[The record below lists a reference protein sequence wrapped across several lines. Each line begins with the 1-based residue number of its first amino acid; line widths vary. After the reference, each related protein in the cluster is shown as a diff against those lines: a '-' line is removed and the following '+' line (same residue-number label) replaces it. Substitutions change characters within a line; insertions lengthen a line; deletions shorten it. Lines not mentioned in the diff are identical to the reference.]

1 MKLGIPVPQVYI
13 VPVDRFCRE
22 LGPALGV
29 NLAEFEFPG
38 YFNFFICKKK
48 CMLVVDSDDAEENIR
63 RVFSETLLGPA
74 QFRREENPI
83 PCEEEDFAPDF
94 PREAM
99 PNFQKELEYFRIMPG
114 GHELVCETLLSFCH
128 FENRSDGHENLGVPP
143 AGEDGEGVHDEEKE
157 LLEMDED
164 DQNEIEDEVK
174 ELAGAEALERM
185 EKKSKWTYAKARFM
199 GTYLLYGLIF

>member
-1 MKLGIPVPQVYI
+1 
-13 VPVDRFCRE
+13 
-22 LGPALGV
+22 
-29 NLAEFEFPG
+29 
-38 YFNFFICKKK
+38 
-48 CMLVVDSDDAEENIR
+48 MLVVDSDDAEENIR

-174 ELAGAEALERM
+174 ELAGAEALENM

-199 GTYLLYGLIF
+199 GTYLVHGLIF